1 MGGRSKSTAPRCVR
15 CRMHVERCVC
25 SELPRL
31 ETTARL
37 ALVMHCREVPKT
49 TATGPLALACL
60 PNSRL
65 FVHGERDTRVDLNP
79 LFEEGRRVLLLYPS
93 EDARPLDEIRRDGD
107 ARPVTLIVPDGNW
120 RQAARAAKRI
130 PGAERAE
137 RVTLPAGAPTEW
149 GLRLETKEG
158 GLATFEA
165 IARAFGYLEGE
176 EVERELMRVFRH
188 VVQETWDARG
198 GPLSGEARVAEHRV
212 SGTPVFDVLYEDG
225 DLVAIGKPSGAIV
238 HRGWASD
245 GVPLLQAVR
254 DRVGV
259 YVHPVHRLDR
269 ATSGVL
275 LFAKDAE
282 TARALGDQ
290 FSGRSV
296 EKVYL
301 ALTRGSDPEL
311 GRVDHPLESGASR
324 ERKKA
329 VTDFRF
335 LGASGRYGLYE
346 AQPLTGRL
354 HQIRRHLKHVS
365 HPIIGD
371 VRYGKGEHNRLFR
384 ESYDFHRLALHARRL
399 RFRHPRTSEELT
411 IEAPLP
417 QDFLTLLAR
426 LGLDALL

>member
-1 MGGRSKSTAPRCVR
+1 V
-15 CRMHVERCVC
+15 
-25 SELPRL
+25 
-31 ETTARL
+31 
-37 ALVMHCREVPKT
+37 
-49 TATGPLALACL
+49 
-60 PNSRL
+60 
-65 FVHGERDTRVDLNP
+65 
-79 LFEEGRRVLLLYPS
+79 
-93 EDARPLDEIRRDGD
+93 
-107 ARPVTLIVPDGNW
+107 
-120 RQAARAAKRI
+120 
-130 PGAERAE
+130 
-137 RVTLPAGAPTEW
+137 
-149 GLRLETKEG
+149 
-158 GLATFEA
+158 
-165 IARAFGYLEGE
+165 
-176 EVERELMRVFRH
+176 
-188 VVQETWDARG
+188 
-198 GPLSGEARVAEHRV
+198 LSGEARVAEHRV

-417 QDFLTLLAR
+417 QDFFTLLAR